1 MDRGAWRTTVHR
13 LQSQTGLKRLS
24 MQTIKHP
31 SIPTLHVYKCH
42 SSETRWL
49 PSWSA
54 YCLSRKILSPLFSLT
69 HFTVCS
75 SPQMWDN
82 SKTQIQCKVFY
93 YYFSVLSGNKQ
104 IGSKR
109 KLINPD
115 FKAIMPLVCA
125 LEIQQDDAI
134 PQGPVLVKSHAND
147 FILHSAQRTLRKKP
161 STLTSF
167 SVLRVMNH
175 MCRQLHC
182 L

>member
-1 MDRGAWRTTVHR
+1 MRQFKNSDT
-13 LQSQTGLKRLS
+13 
-24 MQTIKHP
+24 MQ
-31 SIPTLHVYKCH
+31 
-42 SSETRWL
+42 
-49 PSWSA
+49 
-54 YCLSRKILSPLFSLT
+54 
-69 HFTVCS
+69 
-75 SPQMWDN
+75 
-82 SKTQIQCKVFY
+82 
-93 YYFSVLSGNKQ
+93 SVLLLFFSSLWNKQ

>member
-1 MDRGAWRTTVHR
+1 MEQFKNSDTTQCFVIIF
-13 LQSQTGLKRLS
+13 Q
-24 MQTIKHP
+24 
-31 SIPTLHVYKCH
+31 
-42 SSETRWL
+42 
-49 PSWSA
+49 
-54 YCLSRKILSPLFSLT
+54 FSLA
-69 HFTVCS
+69 
-75 SPQMWDN
+75 P
-82 SKTQIQCKVFY
+82 SKF
-93 YYFSVLSGNKQ
+93 
-104 IGSKR
+104 GSKQ

-115 FKAIMPLVCA
+115 FKAIMPLVCV
-125 LEIQQDDAI
+125 LEVQQDDAI